1 MKDRFKS
8 LLLTGLIL
16 VIIGILLFFNYYY
29 YKLSPVM
36 IYDNKDQEILEIFES
51 KNNLNNLALESRFT
65 LEDIYYSA
73 VDNDFIYMFLD
84 NGDLVLK
91 LDKNDLDY
99 DKAENVA
106 KSILDKEKFK
116 VNLAIY
122 KEEPVYVIVSKDYDI
137 MLDFYKV
144 EEVFR
149 YRKGI
154 SNE

>member
-1 MKDRFKS
+1 
-8 LLLTGLIL
+8 
-16 VIIGILLFFNYYY
+16 
-29 YKLSPVM
+29 M

-99 DKAENVA
+99 DKAESVA

>member
-1 MKDRFKS
+1 
-8 LLLTGLIL
+8 
-16 VIIGILLFFNYYY
+16 
-29 YKLSPVM
+29 M